1 MLREVGP
8 VVKCSEVTP
17 AGKFMKNTP
26 EDDMTE
32 ILIGEAVTELLET
45 RAAISWHALL
55 QKLQSAM
62 NKETSEVRS
71 QAIQR
76 AIDEVRQEMQS
87 KSGGKETRPGSGQH
101 EPSRPK
107 LH

>member
-1 MLREVGP
+1 
-8 VVKCSEVTP
+8 
-17 AGKFMKNTP
+17 MKNTP
-26 EDDMTE
+26 DDDMTE

-45 RAAISWHALL
+45 RAAISWNALL

-62 NKETSEVRS
+62 NNETSEVRIR
-71 QAIQR
+71 AMQR

-87 KSGGKETRPGSGQH
+87 KTGEKETKPGTVQS
-101 EPSRPK
+101 EAWRPK

>member
-1 MLREVGP
+1 MIKYPDVL
-8 VVKCSEVTP
+8 P
-17 AGKFMKNTP
+17 ARRFMKNTP

-45 RAAISWHALL
+45 RAAISWNALL

-62 NKETSEVRS
+62 SKETSEVRS

-76 AIDEVRQEMQS
+76 AINEVRQEMQL
-87 KSGGKETRPGSGQH
+87 KSVGNETRPGSVQN
-101 EPSRPK
+101 ETTRSK